1 MRLLGALVADAGLT
15 ILSCGIYPAI
25 RAGEGE
31 RSFTGQVLEAKRQE
45 KQNEQELEALRLL
58 AQIAKGKK

>member
-1 MRLLGALVADAGLT
+1 MMRLLGALAADAALT
-15 ILSCGIYPAI
+15 VLSCGIYPAI

-45 KQNEQELEALRLL
+45 KRAEQELEALRILVKL
-58 AQIAKGKK
+58 KGRK